1 MSVRIDH
8 SLSSPSNL
16 SMLRVLGQIFL
27 KDWKQYWRYPINAV
41 SSILQFLIWLA
52 PVFFMSQAFSTNGK
66 AEGFAGYSGTSD
78 YISFIIVG
86 AALGNFIMAVF
97 WGMGFSLK
105 EDMDAGVLES
115 TWLCPVPRPV
125 LLVGRTLSSL
135 VLTGIDS
142 LGSVLVAGL
151 FFGFRPTG
159 NALLALVNVIPLLIG
174 LYGFGFA
181 FAALVMIMREANTMV
196 DMGSFTIQVFTGAN
210 YPIQSLPRWMIPISM
225 AIPLTYGFD
234 AVRGWLLGTRTIL
247 PLAWEFAILVAF
259 MFGMCFLGLR
269 AFNALERR
277 VRIKGTIGQ
286 Y

>member
-1 MSVRIDH
+1 MNTIDI
-8 SLSSPSNL
+8 SLSSPSRS
-16 SMLRVLGQIFL
+16 SMLRVLGQVFL
-27 KDWKQYWRYPINAV
+27 KDWKQYWRYPLNAV

-52 PVFFMSQAFSTNGK
+52 PVYFMSQAFSTNGR
-66 AEGFAGYSGTSD
+66 AEGFAGYSGSSD

-86 AALGNFIMAVF
+86 SALGNFIMAVF

-115 TWLCPVPRPV
+115 TWLCPVPRPL

-135 VLTGIDS
+135 TITAIDS
-142 LGSVLVAGL
+142 IGSVAIASL

-159 NALLALVNVIPLLIG
+159 NALLALLNVIPLLIG

-181 FAALVMIMREANTMV
+181 FAALVMIVREANTMV
-196 DMGSFTIQVFTGAN
+196 DMGSFFVQLFSGASF
-210 YPIQSLPRWMIPISM
+210 PIQALPAWMVPISM
-225 AIPLTYGFD
+225 ALPLTYGFD

-247 PLAWEFAILVAF
+247 PLAWEAGILIAF
-259 MFGMCFLGLR
+259 MFVMGFLGLR
-269 AFNALERR
+269 AFYALEKR
-277 VRIKGTIGQ
+277 VRIKGTLGQ